1 MKTVP
6 QIYHE
11 EASSAS
17 ADLETAGQFPTYK
30 SIKTAMHRKR
40 AQKFSKLPPT
50 RQQLEIP
57 PQWRMTKSD
66 RQENLSVL
74 SEHSVWSM
82 DGTFKI
88 VPEWY
93 QQMFTI
99 HVFIADKLVPLV
111 YCLTVHKDLSTYRG
125 SVGGGP
131 SVANNRPDPCTAGDI
146 SGDPHTAEG
155 DGSWDANEAA
165 TKKKVKMLLA
175 TAFLPPHDVFV
186 AVELLGRDATGSIAA
201 LFNYFRVE
209 WMPPDRLP
217 MWNVYNVNIRTNND
231 LEGWHF
237 KMNRLAGK
245 RHLGFYELLQLLID
259 EQGST
264 ETLIQQVTSGR
275 VTATTHNSG
284 TRTLEQFLRAVAYL
298 VPEAENY

>member
-57 PQWRMTKSD
+57 PQWRITKSD
-66 RQENLSVL
+66 R
-74 SEHSVWSM
+74 
-82 DGTFKI
+82 
-88 VPEWY
+88 
-93 QQMFTI
+93 
-99 HVFIADKLVPLV
+99 
-111 YCLTVHKDLSTYRG
+111 RG

-131 SVANNRPDPCTAGDI
+131 SVANNCPDPCTAGDI

-217 MWNVYNVNIRTNND
+217 MWNVYNVYIHTSND

-275 VTATTHNSG
+275 VTASDLQIKNKKYEELQQRIT
-284 TRTLEQFLRAVAYL
+284 AVR
-298 VPEAENY
+298 VHWSSF